1 VQHKNGDCNKCVAS
15 QYSSANK
22 KNVSKGVELYV
33 NRKPQVTFMLVLNE
47 FLHDINLGLTSL
59 LTHNELLCSFITSP
73 KDLSPLQQ
81 KITAG
86 LLL

>member
-47 FLHDINLGLTSL
+47 FLHDINLDMTNNRDKLRMFG
-59 LTHNELLCSFITSP
+59 
-73 KDLSPLQQ
+73 
-81 KITAG
+81 G
-86 LLL
+86 V